1 MADKLIF
8 PIGFDLEAGLKAAEG
23 DFNRVARQLE
33 NAVKKNPVKV
43 PIGFD
48 ETTAKRLREE
58 AKDIERV
65 LANIKNHYG
74 SGQLKGL
81 SIGFINTQKEI
92 DGIKRLEAQLQALHQ
107 QRTSLVN
114 AGATIEELNRVDAAI
129 RGTESRLKMLT
140 QAFNKDMSSNV
151 AIAQQITKL
160 KQLSEELAGIDR
172 MYSRLQASASA
183 ANKPVNSFEANEML
197 VRRREIMEE
206 IARVTRTATEAQK
219 ELFNIKGVGVGASQ
233 GIFGFGGE
241 QGLSAI
247 TEQISRYE
255 TLKKQLQ
262 EVEGQYERLKA
273 MQAQGMGD
281 QSEKINQTLQ
291 RRIAI
296 QKELGEITQTAAQAQ
311 KELEKK
317 AQATAAAFQ
326 RGRGA
331 IENFNRVMK
340 LPENRIMN
348 IQQKINLLNQALK
361 RVGINSAEYSKITM
375 ELARLGRKL
384 DEAKAK
390 QEALTGAQKKAGA
403 EGNKA
408 YREQSSYLN
417 VLIKRLAVYTSVD
430 AVMGFLTRVREV
442 TAQFELQRI
451 SLGAIINDQVRANAL
466 FNEIKQFALK
476 SPIKILDLTKYTKQ
490 LAAFRFETDTLFD
503 TTKRIAD
510 ISVGLSVP
518 MDRLILALG
527 HVKASTYLTGITLR
541 QFSMAGVPMLEL
553 LAERFTELEGRAVS
567 TTDVLKRVHDKMVSF
582 EDVNQVFINLTSSGG
597 MFYNMQEKQG
607 DTLYGLWAKLGDAAS
622 VMYDQ
627 IGNTESVN
635 KGMKS
640 AIDTL
645 TVMMRNWR
653 DVARIAT
660 EAGIAF
666 AVYRLAVIAST
677 KATALATVWE
687 KKDIVLRQM
696 HIKTV
701 MAQSAT
707 VRNFNRVL
715 LASGVSAQKAS
726 AATWVFSRAL
736 HGLKAAI
743 ATTGIGAL
751 IIGLALLVDKLLFS
765 KSAAEQLK
773 ESLDNIETESIQEQ
787 EKSVRNFERLANI
800 AVSASSTYKEQQA
813 ALDELKR
820 TYKEIIPQEQLTI
833 ENLKQMNGNYELL
846 TASIRRYI
854 AERMKQKQTDE
865 IINTYAYEILKIQR
879 KVNNELKNKYS
890 YEQLTAFWDKYTEIV
905 KDASKSAGKSVSEL
919 INMTVSAMGADLQFA
934 HDIGS
939 VWTLFAHDH
948 ADVSRMTTLI
958 REQERQIDALSKTY
972 DMASMKMGEYAKS
985 YNEAVNNIT
994 ENGVK
999 LNGAVIEQEDN
1010 PLLYFQQKANLE
1022 VKDAMIPTIKEAFN
1036 AAGIAFND
1044 GWTSLIDNVDENMPQ
1059 LTSSINFDPMVEK
1072 VNEESQK
1079 LLAELQ
1085 TQLDILIA
1093 QREAYL
1099 KQIKAEETKGKGGND
1114 EVIQNAKTR
1123 YNEIGDE
1130 IEKLEER
1137 ARKINI
1143 LPQLLEHL
1151 KKKYEDLAPSDSV
1164 VKLMRQRFDSIVDY
1178 TKGYAKNMRRFRMNA
1193 NEDMEAYRKR
1203 LSDEVELIKKNIK
1216 AWTAAMVLARLFRN
1230 KTEEQNLQNLIAEAK
1245 LQLADLEKILG
1256 DMPVFEKGRGSGRT
1270 TDPRLQTLQEIANK
1284 MAEVNKE
1291 YDELLKKEGQTK
1303 ALADTQKLFASS
1315 FEQMKATAKKYG
1327 FKLPAFEVPQTIEDV
1342 QKWYKA
1348 IMDNIKRLN
1357 LKNADKVLIELGFKS
1372 NKAAI
1377 DKQQKDIEKK
1387 LKELS
1392 DRISRTKTAR
1402 EFYEKILSQTGDVEL
1417 AARVAVQIYGSTG
1430 KELSEQIKEQFRLAF
1445 ATLDKPDVEVS
1456 AKIGDLIDRGR
1467 YEELRN
1473 YIALLPEA
1481 QRKAAEDLVKAQQ
1494 QMSVKQYEQWLKDLE
1509 KAKDYADKRIELS
1522 RYTANQIA
1530 AIEERIAKLNP
1541 QAADYEQQKAMLEKL
1556 IAGYENRE
1564 KKEAAGLEYEQFKN
1578 SALYV
1583 QVFENLDNASKTALE
1598 NMRNRLLA
1606 LKDQW
1611 KNLSP
1616 QQVKELTKRLE
1627 ELDAQI
1633 AGRNPFKSIA
1643 DSIKKLRDMRM
1654 GGRTKEGDAQKA
1666 FDAEADRQAAEA
1678 KMLADE
1684 KAYEAA
1690 VKQYGAESD
1699 IAKAKRKIADD
1710 SADAY
1715 RNAEQMADSA
1725 TENADEW
1732 EEVAEAIDSANQK
1745 LDKYQEQIN
1754 EALGGVR
1761 KIMESFGASAE
1772 DMQFFDDVTNGF
1784 NEIFDAGQQ
1793 GAAAYADFMQGNF
1806 VGAATKGISAVGSL
1820 ISGVTNLFYAGRV
1833 KRANKEIKR
1842 QAELLEQL
1850 EYTYGRLEKAAD
1862 KAFGTDYVN
1871 NYQQQIKNLQAQQA
1885 AYLKQAQA
1893 ERSKGKKADKDKIK
1907 EYEEQARE
1915 TADAIKDL
1923 QDDLVAHFTGSSR
1936 TDVARQ
1942 MAKSWIDARAS
1953 MSDTFAA
1960 IKEDYAEMIKNM
1972 IVEGAAARV
1981 IENALTPMWDSMEKM
1996 LAKNDVE
2003 GAIDSLVNGMDDA
2016 LTQANNGMEVLW
2028 KALEARGYD
2037 MKKLIGD
2044 TDSEY
2049 TGIAKNIAGATSE
2062 EINTAAAIGNT
2073 IMYHTSHLPIISQN
2087 VAAIYE
2093 LMSQGKSSALP
2104 DSGTAGWTDWQ
2115 QQAMENYNAIARN
2128 TADTVVRCER
2138 AAVACEAMA
2147 EKMGRII
2154 VAKGGKFAVNTTYI

>member
-8 PIGFDLEAGLKAAEG
+8 PIGFDLESGLKAAEG
-23 DFNRVARQLE
+23 DFNRVARQIE
-33 NAVKKNPVKV
+33 NAIKRNPVKV

-48 ETTAKRLREE
+48 EATAKRLREE

-92 DGIKRLEAQLQALHQ
+92 EGIRRLEAQLQTLQQ
-107 QRTSLVN
+107 QRTALVN
-114 AGATIEELNRVDAAI
+114 AGATIQELNKIDAAI
-129 RGTESRLKMLT
+129 RGTEFNLKALT
-140 QAFNKDMSSNV
+140 HAFNKDMSSNV
-151 AIAQQITKL
+151 AITQQITKL

-172 MYSRLQASASA
+172 MYARLQASASA
-183 ANKPVNSFEANEML
+183 ANRPVNSFEANEML

-219 ELFNIKGVGVGASQ
+219 ELFNVKGVGVGASQ
-233 GIFGFGGE
+233 GVFGIGGE

-317 AQATAAAFQ
+317 AQATSAAFQ

-361 RVGINSAEYSKITM
+361 RVGINSSEYGKITM

-390 QEALTGAQKKAGA
+390 QEALTGAQKKSGA
-403 EGNKA
+403 EGSRA
-408 YREQSSYLN
+408 FREQSSYLSI
-417 VLIKRLAVYTSVD
+417 LIKRLAVYASFD
-430 AVMGFLTRVREV
+430 AVNNFLTKVREV

-451 SLGAIINDQVRANAL
+451 SLGAIINDQARANML

-503 TTKRIAD
+503 TTKRMAD

-541 QFSMAGVPMLEL
+541 QFSMAGIPMLEL

-567 TTDVLKRVHDKMVSF
+567 TADVVKRVHDKLVSF
-582 EDVNQVFINLTSSGG
+582 EDVNQVLIGLTEKGG
-597 MFYNMQEKQG
+597 MFYDMQEKQG
-607 DTLYGLWAKLGDAAS
+607 NTLYGLWAKLGDAAS

-627 IGNTESVN
+627 IGNTAAVN

-687 KKDIVLRQM
+687 KKDIILRQM
-696 HIKTV
+696 HLKTV
-701 MAQSAT
+701 MAQSWT

-726 AATWVFSRAL
+726 TATWVFSRAL

-800 AVSASSTYKEQQA
+800 AVSASSTYKEQQD
-813 ALDELKR
+813 ALEELKR

-846 TASIRRYI
+846 TASIRRYV
-854 AERMKQKQTDE
+854 AEQMKQKQTDE

-879 KVNNELKNKYS
+879 KISNELKNKYS
-890 YEQLTAFWDKYTEIV
+890 YEQLAAFWDKYTEIV

-919 INMTVSAMGADLQFA
+919 VNMTVSAMGADLQFA
-934 HDIGS
+934 HDLGS
-939 VWTLFAHDH
+939 AWTLFAHDH

-972 DMASMKMGEYAKS
+972 DIASMKMGEYAES
-985 YNEAVNNIT
+985 YNVAVDKIT

-1010 PLLYFQQKANLE
+1010 PLLYLQQKGNLE
-1022 VKDAMIPTIKEAFN
+1022 IKDAMIPTIKEAFN

-1072 VNEESQK
+1072 ANEESQK

-1085 TQLDILIA
+1085 KQLDALVA

-1099 KQIKAEETKGKGGND
+1099 KQIKAEESKGKGGND
-1114 EVIQNAKTR
+1114 EVIQNAKAR

-1143 LPQLLEHL
+1143 LPQLLEYL

-1178 TKGYAKNMRRFRMNA
+1178 TKSYAKNMRRFRMNA
-1193 NEDMEAYRKR
+1193 DEDMEAYRKR

-1230 KTEEQNLQNLIAEAK
+1230 KTEEQNLQNLIDEAK
-1245 LQLADLEKILG
+1245 LQLKDLEKILG
-1256 DMPVFEKGRGSGRT
+1256 DMPVFDKGRGSGT
-1270 TDPRLQTLQEIANK
+1270 KSDPRLQTLQEIANK

-1315 FEQMKATAKKYG
+1315 FADMQKVADKYK

-1372 NKAAI
+1372 DKAAI
-1377 DKQQKDIEKK
+1377 DKQQKDIERQ
-1387 LKELS
+1387 LKELA
-1392 DRISRTKTAR
+1392 DRISRTKTAK
-1402 EFYEKILSQTGDVEL
+1402 EFYEKILGMTGDVEL
-1417 AARVAVQIYGSTG
+1417 AANVSLQIYGSTG
-1430 KELSEQIKEQFRLAF
+1430 KELSEQVKEQFRLAF

-1456 AKIGDLIDRGR
+1456 AKIGDLIDKGR
-1467 YEELRN
+1467 YEELRD

-1494 QMSVKQYEQWLKDLE
+1494 QMSVKQYEQWLEDLE

-1522 RYTANQIA
+1522 RDTANQIA
-1530 AIEERIAKLNP
+1530 AIEERIAKLDP
-1541 QAADYEQQKAMLEKL
+1541 AASDYEQQKAMLERL
-1556 IAGYENRE
+1556 IAGYKSRE
-1564 KKEAAGLEYEQFKN
+1564 DKMGSELEYEQFKN

-1583 QVFENLDNASKTALE
+1583 QVFENLDNASKTALV

-1616 QQVKELTKRLE
+1616 EKVKELTKRLE

-1633 AGRNPFKSIA
+1633 AQRNPFKSIA
-1643 DSIKKLRDMRM
+1643 DSIKKLREMRM

-1666 FDAEADRQAAEA
+1666 FDAEADRKAAEA

-1710 SADAY
+1710 SAEAY
-1715 RNAEQMADSA
+1715 RRAEQAADSA
-1725 TENADEW
+1725 AENADEW
-1732 EEVAEAIDSANQK
+1732 EKVAEAINAANQK
-1745 LDKYQEQIN
+1745 LDKYQSQVN
-1754 EALGGVR
+1754 EALDGVR

-1793 GAAAYADFMQGNF
+1793 GAEAYASFMMGDF

-1820 ISGVTNLFYAGRV
+1820 ISGVSNLFYAGRV

-1842 QAELLEQL
+1842 QQQILEQL
-1850 EYTYGRLEKAAD
+1850 EYTYSRLEAKAD
-1862 KAFGTDYVN
+1862 KLFGRDYVN
-1871 NYQQQIKNLQAQQA
+1871 NYQQQMKNLQAQA
-1885 AYLKQAQA
+1885 DAYQKQADA
-1893 ERSKGKKADKDKIK
+1893 ERSKGKKKDEEKIK
-1907 EYEEQARE
+1907 EFEEKRRE
-1915 TADAIKDL
+1915 VLDELADM
-1923 QDDLVAHFTGSSR
+1923 QDDLVAHFTGSTK

-1960 IKEDYAEMIKNM
+1960 IKGDYADMIKNM

-1981 IENALTPMWDSMEKM
+1981 IENALTPVWDSMQKM
-1996 LAKNDVE
+1996 LDKNDVQ
-2003 GAIDSLVNGMDDA
+2003 GAIDSLVNGMDSA
-2016 LTQANNGMEVLW
+2016 LNAANNGMEVLW

-2037 MKKLIGD
+2037 MKSLISD

-2049 TGIAKNIAGATSE
+2049 TGMAKSVAGATSE
-2062 EINTAAAIGNT
+2062 EINNVAAIGNT
-2073 IMYHTSHLPIISQN
+2073 LMYYVSPIPRIDENLARVVAIMEGRGASAIPQTTS
-2087 VAAIYE
+2087 
-2093 LMSQGKSSALP
+2093 
-2104 DSGTAGWTDWQ
+2104 AGWTDWQ
-2115 QQAMENYNAIARN
+2115 QQAMDNYIAIQRN
-2128 TADTVVRCER
+2128 TADTVVECRRAAEACER
-2138 AAVACEAMA
+2138 IASTFKV
-2147 EKMGRII
+2147 
-2154 VAKGGKFAVNTTYI
+2154 KGSTKGLNVFLNS